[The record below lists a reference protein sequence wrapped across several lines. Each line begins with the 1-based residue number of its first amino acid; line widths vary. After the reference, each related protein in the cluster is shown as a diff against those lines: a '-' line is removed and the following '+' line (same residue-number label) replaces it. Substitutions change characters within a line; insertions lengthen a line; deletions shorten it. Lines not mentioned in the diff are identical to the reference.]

1 MRKILFLL
9 IVLLM
14 IFSIGCS
21 SKNNYTIDK
30 YLNRVFYKVNNND
43 TTNYY
48 YIAKDGDK
56 ILPIYFPPF
65 RTFNKVFAHTFITNM
80 PNNEYY
86 YVADTQF
93 NDLFYEAIT
102 FYKDKMYTYTCGTTF
117 DEIEEHD
124 NEEDT
129 IINEL
134 LYSNTYIL
142 AEKDSKE
149 EEYIAS
155 IYRNY
160 ILENKSFSNYKK
172 ILYSDDYD
180 PDTGYP
186 FKGSTYI
193 KAFDI
198 LFGYN
203 KNNIG
208 TESKKNENTKIET
221 KALLPDFRTM
231 NDKEIQ
237 NIIFQIEQMQNKN
250 TYEVTA
256 YGYFVMAIDDV
267 IRKYGA
273 NSQKVKNYIDSVKN
287 YNSYTAWYNDLINLN
302 SEYEDSPESDIY

>member
-93 NDLFYEAIT
+93 NDLFYEAII
-102 FYKDKMYTYTCGTTF
+102 FDKDKMYTYTCGTTF
-117 DEIEEHD
+117 DEIEMHD
-124 NEEDT
+124 SEEDT

-142 AEKDSKE
+142 AEKDSEE

-160 ILENKSFSNYKK
+160 ILNMKFLSNYKE

-203 KNNIG
+203 KNNTE

>member
-21 SKNNYTIDK
+21 SKKNNYTIDK

-48 YIAKDGDK
+48 YIAESDNG

-65 RTFNKVFAHTFITNM
+65 RTFNKVFAHTLITNM

-93 NDLFYEAIT
+93 NDLFYEAII
-102 FYKDKMYTYTCGTTF
+102 FDKDKMYTYTCGTTF
-117 DEIEEHD
+117 DEIEMHD
-124 NEEDT
+124 SEEDT

-142 AEKDSKE
+142 AEKDSE
-149 EEYIAS
+149 EEIYISS

-160 ILENKSFSNYKK
+160 IFDNKSFSNYKE

-180 PDTGYP
+180 PDTGYD

-203 KNNIG
+203 KNNK
-208 TESKKNENTKIET
+208 ESEKNKNTKIET
-221 KALLPDFRTM
+221 KSLLPDFRTM

-273 NSQKVKNYIDSVKN
+273 NSQRVKNYINRVKN
-287 YNSYTAWYNDLINLN
+287 YNSYTDWYNDLINFN
-302 SEYEDSPESDIY
+302 SEYEDGPESDIY